1 MNQERLMKVLLAPL
15 VSEKS
20 TRLADANR
28 QFVFKVLPDSSKP
41 EVRKAVELMF
51 EVKVEGVQVINCKG
65 KSKRFGRNLGRR
77 EGIKQCRLA
86 NIWQAD
92 DTAGN
97 RHGFQSLVCSFF
109 IAALMFPSTS
119 SGNTA
124 IASSILR
131 SMADSTSQE
140 PRLST

>member
-51 EVKVEGVQVINCKG
+51 DVKVTGVQIANVRG
-65 KSKRFGRNLGRR
+65 KTKRFGQK
-77 EGIKQCRLA
+77 EGKRADWKKAYVTLA
-86 NIWQAD
+86 EGHDID
-92 DTAGN
+92 FMG
-97 RHGFQSLVCSFF
+97 
-109 IAALMFPSTS
+109 M
-119 SGNTA
+119 
-124 IASSILR
+124 
-131 SMADSTSQE
+131 E
-140 PRLST
+140 